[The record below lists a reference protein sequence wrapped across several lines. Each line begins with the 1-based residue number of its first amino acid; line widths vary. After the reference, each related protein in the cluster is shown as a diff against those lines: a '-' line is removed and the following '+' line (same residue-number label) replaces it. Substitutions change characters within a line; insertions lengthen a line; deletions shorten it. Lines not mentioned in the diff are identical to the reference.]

1 MMGSVLNRVRHL
13 RLCLIV
19 TSIAGVIG
27 TVVAAV
33 MRGGPGAAGFA
44 GGVILVIASYLISA
58 LVVAWA
64 DKTNPALVMPVGLAT
79 YGLKFFLL
87 FLVIGVVAK
96 IGWIGLVPLAI
107 GIIVAVIAWTGAQ
120 LWWTWHAKL
129 LYVDDPVGGPVL
141 PPRLDD

>member
-1 MMGSVLNRVRHL
+1 MFDR
-13 RLCLIV
+13 LIV
-19 TSIAGVIG
+19 SEPKGAHIYSRRNYFMASTLAVGTMLLTAVVFSI
-27 TVVAAV
+27 
-33 MRGGPGAAGFA
+33 FA
-44 GGVILVIASYLISA
+44 GEIGLGTDSFEL
-58 LVVAWA
+58 
-64 DKTNPALVMPVGLAT
+64 TALVMPVGLAT